1 MDLFTDRT
9 RRLIGEDACQKL
21 HNAHVAIFGIGGV
34 GSFSAEAIARAGV
47 GKITLV
53 DADRVSPTNL
63 NRQLVALRSTIGLL
77 KTDVMRDRIA
87 DINPDAVVT
96 CHPVFFD
103 ATTFEEFPF
112 SDYDYIIDAI
122 DSVTS
127 KLLLIRVAKE
137 NNIPILC
144 SMGTGNKLHPDQ
156 FKIADIQKTSVCPLA
171 RVIRREIKKYG
182 IQHLKVLYSEE
193 VPITPAPET
202 AEEET
207 VVKKRS
213 SPASISFVPSVAGLT
228 IAGEVIRDLTDL
240 T

>member
-1 MDLFTDRT
+1 MELFTDRT
-9 RRLIGEDACQKL
+9 RRLIGDDACSKL
-21 HNAHVAIFGIGGV
+21 QHAHVAIFGIGGV

-53 DADRVSPTNL
+53 DADKVSPTNL
-63 NRQLVALRSTIGLL
+63 NRQLVALRSTIGML

-87 DINPDAVVT
+87 DINPSSEVT
-96 CHPVFFD
+96 CYPIFFD
-103 ATTFEEFPF
+103 AATADTIPF
-112 SDYDYIIDAI
+112 SDFDYIIDAI

-127 KLLLIRVAKE
+127 KLLLIRIAHEKQ
-137 NNIPILC
+137 IPILS
-144 SMGTGNKLHPDQ
+144 SMGTGNKLHPDR

-193 VPITPAPET
+193 IPLTPAPDT
-202 AEEET
+202 AEEDS

-213 SPASISFVPSVAGLT
+213 SPASISFVPSVAGLQ
-228 IAGEVIRDLTDL
+228 IAGEVIRDLADL
-240 T
+240 S